1 MAAQSGQPIVR
12 LHKRLNFGSSDD
24 LYGFRVQNNGGAVMP
39 KIEFKGKIYN
49 NEFEMPRMN
58 ARRTTRKK
66 TAVRRKTK
74 QEQNH

>member
-1 MAAQSGQPIVR
+1 
-12 LHKRLNFGSSDD
+12 
-24 LYGFRVQNNGGAVMP
+24 MP